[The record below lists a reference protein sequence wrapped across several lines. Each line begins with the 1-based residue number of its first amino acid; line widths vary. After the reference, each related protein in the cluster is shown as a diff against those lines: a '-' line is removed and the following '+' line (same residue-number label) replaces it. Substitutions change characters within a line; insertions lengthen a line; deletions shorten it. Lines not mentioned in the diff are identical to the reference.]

1 MKGQDVLLLFKMASL
16 HTQEEMRPEGPGE
29 NRLFGNLSEI
39 DLLDRRFT
47 TGPRFTTVSAEPEDL
62 VSTLNRLEKAV
73 SAEWTG
79 WEGNDEQGSPVADR
93 WSDSYSLRALSDS
106 LGISKS
112 EVSNSINRCRK
123 AGLLTNDYQTSLP
136 KVNRDELLNI
146 TEYAL
151 KYFFPVK
158 PGALTRGIPTGFA
171 SPVLTKHLKSAG
183 NQIIV
188 WPDPKGKEKGQAVEP
203 LYKTVAHAVKQDR
216 TLYHY
221 LALVDAIRLGGPRE
235 TAVAVKLLKA
245 GMRI

>member
-16 HTQEEMRPEGPGE
+16 QTQKE
-29 NRLFGNLSEI
+29 
-39 DLLDRRFT
+39 
-47 TGPRFTTVSAEPEDL
+47 V
-62 VSTLNRLEKAV
+62 
-73 SAEWTG
+73 
-79 WEGNDEQGSPVADR
+79 NDEQDSPALER
-93 WSDSYSLRALSDS
+93 WSDRYSLRSLSDS

-112 EVSNSINRCRK
+112 EVSNSIIRCRNS
-123 AGLLTNDYQTSLP
+123 GLLTNDYQTSLP

-171 SPVLTKHLKSAG
+171 SPVLTQHLKSAG
-183 NQIIV
+183 DQIIV
-188 WPDPKGKEKGQAVEP
+188 WPDPQGKEKGQAVEP
-203 LYKTVAHAVKQDR
+203 LYKTVAHAMKQDQ

-235 TAVAVKLLKA
+235 RAVAVKLLKA

>member
-1 MKGQDVLLLFKMASL
+1 MSTFHGMWTLGRSAIMKGQDVLLLFKMASL
-16 HTQEEMRPEGPGE
+16 QTQKE
-29 NRLFGNLSEI
+29 
-39 DLLDRRFT
+39 
-47 TGPRFTTVSAEPEDL
+47 V
-62 VSTLNRLEKAV
+62 
-73 SAEWTG
+73 
-79 WEGNDEQGSPVADR
+79 NDEQDSPALER
-93 WSDSYSLRALSDS
+93 WSDRYSLRSLSDS

-112 EVSNSINRCRK
+112 EVSNSIIRCRNS
-123 AGLLTNDYQTSLP
+123 GLLTNDYQTSLP

-171 SPVLTKHLKSAG
+171 SPVLAQHLKSAG

-188 WPDPKGKEKGQAVEP
+188 WPDPQEKEKGQAVEP
-203 LYKTVAHAVKQDR
+203 LYKTVAHAVKQDQ

-221 LALVDAIRLGGPRE
+221 LALVDAIRIGGPRE
-235 TAVAVKLLKA
+235 RAVAVKLLKA